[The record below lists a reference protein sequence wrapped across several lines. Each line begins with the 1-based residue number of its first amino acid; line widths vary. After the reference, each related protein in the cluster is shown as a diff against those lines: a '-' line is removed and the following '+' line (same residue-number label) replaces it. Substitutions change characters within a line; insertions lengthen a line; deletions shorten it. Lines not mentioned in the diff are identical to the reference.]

1 MNSDAP
7 VRNSEDDAL
16 SLFGE
21 NDLEEES
28 DRFLDLIDDSL
39 RPSDGFRPP
48 ISEKVAKIVND
59 LGIDKRKE
67 ILEKYK
73 TPANSTNLFAP
84 KVNEHIWE
92 KLKGFNRQS
101 DLRVAVLQDS
111 LVRVSSVLSLTIDEL
126 LKGRE
131 NKTSVDSLAIATR
144 LFDSVALLGH
154 VNTELSFKRR
164 DSLKPLLSTV
174 LKSSCNRSNK
184 PQKMLFGDDLSKT
197 ILDSKLEGKTMAR
210 EQYFKPRY
218 APYPSPQRGYSPY
231 KLY

>member
-1 MNSDAP
+1 MW
-7 VRNSEDDAL
+7 RCCKTHWSESQA
-16 SLFGE
+16 
-21 NDLEEES
+21 
-28 DRFLDLIDDSL
+28 
-39 RPSDGFRPP
+39 
-48 ISEKVAKIVND
+48 
-59 LGIDKRKE
+59 
-67 ILEKYK
+67 
-73 TPANSTNLFAP
+73 
-84 KVNEHIWE
+84 
-92 KLKGFNRQS
+92 
-101 DLRVAVLQDS
+101 
-111 LVRVSSVLSLTIDEL
+111 SVLSLTIDEL

-164 DSLKPLLSTV
+164 DSLKPLLSTE

-197 ILDSKLEGKTMAR
+197 MLDSKLEGKIMAR

-218 APYPSPQRGYSPY
+218 ALTHRHSEDTPY